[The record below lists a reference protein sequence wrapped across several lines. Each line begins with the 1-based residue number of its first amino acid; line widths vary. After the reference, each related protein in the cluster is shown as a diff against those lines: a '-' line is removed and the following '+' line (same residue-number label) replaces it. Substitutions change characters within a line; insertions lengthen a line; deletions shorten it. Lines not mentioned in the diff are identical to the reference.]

1 MPVNT
6 TQVSN
11 VVMTD
16 TFTQFKDKTNE
27 VISIVNGLPATS
39 AVPIDRTGGTIDGKT
54 TGAIPQGDSG
64 SLYITESGALAIG
77 DYLGAGQPAN
87 PTGDISILQTDATAS
102 INVTSTS
109 GTANLILQGAA
120 TSAIR
125 FLKNSTTGMI
135 INFDNT
141 GDKLD
146 IRSLASGTETG
157 LFAFTKNTN
166 GSDNLNGSVTNAPG
180 RFGIGTTDP
189 KAPLHIIQNRD
200 VAWGSGRGSLM
211 IGPEDGVHL
220 IVDSNEI
227 MARSGTDVPAPQS
240 LHIQAEGGNLHVCGD
255 FHNPTSA
262 PSIFYVGNTGTP
274 GGAITQ
280 YVATFVNSSHSVGIN
295 KNVPGKTLD
304 VDGTFRATGA
314 SLIGGTLGVTDKL
327 SLTGDME
334 LGGDFF
340 DEGSSAGAE
349 FDVLSSKGG
358 SGLGVE
364 WVAPGS
370 SSGALAGTGASPK
383 IPKWSAAHSL
393 TNSIITESGSK
404 IGISEASPDELLH
417 ITGPDAQILIEE
429 GSQEFVRLGLA
440 GTVGPAVGWDDGDAM
455 QFGTWTNSTQASASL
470 TSLMTIK
477 VGPGGTTAA
486 TLGTANVGI
495 GTTAPT
501 AALHVNAVPLGYG
514 TVQTTDIA
522 KFTSMSRANDDSLKI
537 TSKRDSSPGTTD
549 WNTASI
555 KLYRQYDSTALGYI
569 RFGATGGSGDTADE
583 TLSFGKASSEYMR
596 IDAAGEVGINQTNPQ
611 HQLDVGGT
619 FRATLLATLTG
630 GLTAAGAGI
639 TATTGGLDV
648 TGLAE
653 LKTGLTVT
661 NAGVV
666 KILSTTDATS
676 SAGDNGALQVKG
688 GASIVGKLFAGGAA
702 ELGTTSAAGT
712 TTIGDGGG
720 GVSAQNYPRLH
731 VNSTN
736 AVGLDRD
743 DGAFTVGSLTSQNL
757 VMDGNIIQSRDTT
770 NNPGI
775 ARNLHLQ
782 YRGGGL
788 NVGADIYDGTGGTSG
803 TQHGL
808 SFRSSSGEV
817 GINKNVPI
825 KTLDVGGTFRASGAA
840 TLTAGLDVTGGS
852 TDVELLTA
860 SDLATLT
867 GGLTAAGAGITA
879 TAGGLDVT
887 GLAELKTGLT
897 VSGSV
902 AATISTTGGLTVT
915 NAGVVKILST
925 STATSSAGTTGAL
938 QVTGGA
944 SIKEQLYV
952 GANTT
957 IDSTVKIK
965 SSGAG
970 SHLTAAGTDDRH
982 PNAVLQITGDT
993 LGLTEGST
1001 ANLFQSGTRT
1011 NNADFLSHRVER
1023 MVTTDVFVE
1032 APARPNWMTAMHKI
1046 GRQVD
1051 SILMGYIGFGS
1062 TQGGALGTANTIVL
1076 GSGAKQFMIFDNNG
1090 KVGLGLDP
1098 VRPVRSFDLTGGSSH
1113 ATVRIAHPTFP
1124 SLEFKESL
1132 PTSISD
1138 NTGRH
1143 PNYWRMSISRNRFTI
1158 DQGRQPFGGE
1168 QDDDSSYTS
1177 PTNYERYFGIT
1188 ETGNTALTVGS
1199 AIQKAPS
1206 KLSVNGAIS
1215 MSEQSSSQASAATH
1229 GGYGQVWVK
1238 NDVPTN
1244 LMFTNDA
1251 GTDHV
1256 LSAYPPG
1263 HFQGGH
1269 MKWPFGRLEGSF
1281 NQAAGPV
1288 DDIPMV
1294 TNRVLIH
1301 PFSARD
1307 QDNLNNITETTA
1319 ITCTTFNEDF
1329 ELTTASTTLEG
1340 SISGGFASGATRAA
1354 STWYGFYAIYNTVSR
1369 AISYGFTDAN
1379 DIDASLILDDA
1390 VTLATAAGDPAKDN
1404 WTSYIQLGWV
1414 MTVDTAYTHGGT
1426 AAGSGEYIHQM
1437 RHNAKN
1443 PDRFYWTN
1451 HDYWSPSA
1459 GISPGRPAIT
1469 ITAWGQSGDTVHTG
1483 GVSLRTA
1490 HAPPLTTAMLDHST
1504 STSISVPSSLYVFS
1518 ITTAD
1523 WFDPDPGPDN
1533 GVDYMMRA
1541 HRDNVSGANYYNDN
1555 YVEVILD
1562 GSSRYLWHTNQN
1574 SASGISVNIIT
1585 RGYIYRR
1592 GAY

>member
-1 MPVNT
+1 
-6 TQVSN
+6 
-11 VVMTD
+11 
-16 TFTQFKDKTNE
+16 
-27 VISIVNGLPATS
+27 
-39 AVPIDRTGGTIDGKT
+39 
-54 TGAIPQGDSG
+54 
-64 SLYITESGALAIG
+64 
-77 DYLGAGQPAN
+77 
-87 PTGDISILQTDATAS
+87 
-102 INVTSTS
+102 
-109 GTANLILQGAA
+109 
-120 TSAIR
+120 
-125 FLKNSTTGMI
+125 
-135 INFDNT
+135 
-141 GDKLD
+141 
-146 IRSLASGTETG
+146 
-157 LFAFTKNTN
+157 
-166 GSDNLNGSVTNAPG
+166 
-180 RFGIGTTDP
+180 
-189 KAPLHIIQNRD
+189 
-200 VAWGSGRGSLM
+200 
-211 IGPEDGVHL
+211 
-220 IVDSNEI
+220 
-227 MARSGTDVPAPQS
+227 
-240 LHIQAEGGNLHVCGD
+240 
-255 FHNPTSA
+255 
-262 PSIFYVGNTGTP
+262 
-274 GGAITQ
+274 
-280 YVATFVNSSHSVGIN
+280 
-295 KNVPGKTLD
+295 
-304 VDGTFRATGA
+304 
-314 SLIGGTLGVTDKL
+314 
-327 SLTGDME
+327 
-334 LGGDFF
+334 
-340 DEGSSAGAE
+340 
-349 FDVLSSKGG
+349 
-358 SGLGVE
+358 
-364 WVAPGS
+364 
-370 SSGALAGTGASPK
+370 
-383 IPKWSAAHSL
+383 
-393 TNSIITESGSK
+393 
-404 IGISEASPDELLH
+404 
-417 ITGPDAQILIEE
+417 
-429 GSQEFVRLGLA
+429 
-440 GTVGPAVGWDDGDAM
+440 
-455 QFGTWTNSTQASASL
+455 
-470 TSLMTIK
+470 
-477 VGPGGTTAA
+477 
-486 TLGTANVGI
+486 
-495 GTTAPT
+495 
-501 AALHVNAVPLGYG
+501 
-514 TVQTTDIA
+514 
-522 KFTSMSRANDDSLKI
+522 
-537 TSKRDSSPGTTD
+537 
-549 WNTASI
+549 
-555 KLYRQYDSTALGYI
+555 
-569 RFGATGGSGDTADE
+569 
-583 TLSFGKASSEYMR
+583 
-596 IDAAGEVGINQTNPQ
+596 
-611 HQLDVGGT
+611 
-619 FRATLLATLTG
+619 
-630 GLTAAGAGI
+630 
-639 TATTGGLDV
+639 
-648 TGLAE
+648 
-653 LKTGLTVT
+653 
-661 NAGVV
+661 
-666 KILSTTDATS
+666 
-676 SAGDNGALQVKG
+676 
-688 GASIVGKLFAGGAA
+688 
-702 ELGTTSAAGT
+702 
-712 TTIGDGGG
+712 
-720 GVSAQNYPRLH
+720 
-731 VNSTN
+731 
-736 AVGLDRD
+736 
-743 DGAFTVGSLTSQNL
+743 
-757 VMDGNIIQSRDTT
+757 
-770 NNPGI
+770 
-775 ARNLHLQ
+775 
-782 YRGGGL
+782 
-788 NVGADIYDGTGGTSG
+788 
-803 TQHGL
+803 
-808 SFRSSSGEV
+808 
-817 GINKNVPI
+817 
-825 KTLDVGGTFRASGAA
+825 
-840 TLTAGLDVTGGS
+840 
-852 TDVELLTA
+852 
-860 SDLATLT
+860 LATLT